1 MSNRTLLKP
10 PIGDFL
16 NYVPVSVS
24 NFYYAIVVRN
34 GRRVCSRNSLKLKVS
49 LFLDAIASLDR
60 EYDREGE

>member
-34 GRRVCSRNSLKLKVS
+34 GRRVCSRNSLKLS